1 MGTGVSNRVN
11 GGFAAGF
18 VAHITGRVEADDT
31 STLKQTRRLNEVQIL
46 EVRVAFHCLFTIG
59 GTRPRFG

>member
-18 VAHITGRVEADDT
+18 VAHITSRVEADDT
-31 STLKQTRRLNEVQIL
+31 STLKQIHRQNKVQIL
-46 EVRVAFHCLFTIG
+46 KVRVAFLLSVYDRAS
-59 GTRPRFG
+59 RPRFG

>member
-31 STLKQTRRLNEVQIL
+31 STLKQTRRLNEVQNL
-46 EVRVAFHCLFTIG
+46 EVRVAFLLSVYDRR
-59 GTRPRFG
+59 TRPRFG

>member
-18 VAHITGRVEADDT
+18 VAHITGRVEAGDT
-31 STLKQTRRLNEVQIL
+31 LTLKQTRRLNEVQIL
-46 EVRVAFHCLFTIG
+46 EVRGDFRLSVYDRTS
-59 GTRPRFG
+59 PPYFG

>member
-18 VAHITGRVEADDT
+18 VAHITDRVEADDT
-31 STLKQTRRLNEVQIL
+31 STLKQTRRLNEVQISG
-46 EVRVAFHCLFTIG
+46 V
-59 GTRPRFG
+59 